1 MRRRDCVVSPVPK
14 CLLMTLG
21 TSAPIHSPFPSQI
34 HWDYAM
40 PAMEGG
46 PPQGVADAWPRA
58 LECGMSLLDI
68 LEATCSV
75 ASAMGHPWRCSIGT
89 PPHGEGGC
97 FAQCELPK
105 FASNFVPDCSYMTLL
120 LQVSRLILAGTDS
133 RVRGLQQ

>member
-21 TSAPIHSPFPSQI
+21 TSAPIHGLSPSQI

-46 PPQGVADAWPRA
+46 PPRGVADAWPRA
-58 LECGMSLLDI
+58 VECGMSLLDI

-75 ASAMGHPWRCSIGT
+75 ASAAGHPSRCSIGT
-89 PPHGEGGC
+89 PLMARGV
-97 FAQCELPK
+97 
-105 FASNFVPDCSYMTLL
+105 ASLGVNSPNFRWISLRIALTCYYKYLD
-120 LQVSRLILAGTDS
+120 GF
-133 RVRGLQQ
+133 